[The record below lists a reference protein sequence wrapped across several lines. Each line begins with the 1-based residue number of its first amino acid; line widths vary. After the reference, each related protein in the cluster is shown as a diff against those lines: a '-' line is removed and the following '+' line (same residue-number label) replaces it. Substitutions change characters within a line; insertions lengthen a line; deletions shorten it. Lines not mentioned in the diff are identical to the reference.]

1 MLEPHTASLLVDYYE
16 SFLRDQDIDT
26 FRQNVATRYTG
37 ATLGRLL
44 QTGTPQARRAAVL
57 ALGLIG
63 GFDMNA
69 TVARALRDDDPAVRS
84 LAQSAL
90 WAIWFRADS
99 PENNATLEQV
109 RELNG
114 RSRYREAEALAT
126 RLIANAPRFAEAYNQ
141 RAIAICLQNR
151 FAESAEDCQRVLE
164 RNPYHIGA
172 LSGMGQCF
180 LKLGRRRE
188 ALECFRRGLKLQP
201 HSDDLRELIERLEGA
216 GDE

>member
-16 SFLRDQDIDT
+16 SFLKDQDIDT

-37 ATLGRLL
+37 GTLGRLL
-44 QTGTPQARRAAVL
+44 QSGTPQARRAAVL

-63 GFDMNA
+63 GFEMNA
-69 TVARALRDDDPAVRS
+69 TVAKALRDDDPAVRS

-99 PENNATLEQV
+99 PENNATLEQI

-114 RSRYREAEALAT
+114 RSRFREAEALAT

-141 RAIAICLQNR
+141 RAIAICWQGR

-180 LKLGRRRE
+180 LKLGRRRD
-188 ALECFRRGLKLQP
+188 ALESYRRALKLQP
-201 HSDDLRELIERLEGA
+201 HADDLRELVERLEGA
-216 GDE
+216 VDE